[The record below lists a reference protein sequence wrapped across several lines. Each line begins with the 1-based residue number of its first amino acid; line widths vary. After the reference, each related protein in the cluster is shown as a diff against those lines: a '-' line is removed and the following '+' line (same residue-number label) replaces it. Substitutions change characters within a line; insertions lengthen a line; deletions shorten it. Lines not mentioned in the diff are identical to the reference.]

1 MTESAPPDRP
11 PKRAKSATRDSL
23 VLLHT
28 GDGKGKSS
36 SAFGVVIRSVA
47 RNWDVAVVQFL
58 KSGEW
63 NTGEEKICSEKLGVD
78 WWSLGEGFTWD
89 SSDLSEDEVV
99 AQAAWTHAENCL
111 SEGRYRLVVLDEI
124 TYPINWGWLGL
135 DDVVAAV
142 KNRSAKTNVV
152 LTGRDAPDALI
163 EIADTATEMRNI
175 KHAYEQGVLAKK
187 GIDY

>member
-1 MTESAPPDRP
+1 M
-11 PKRAKSATRDSL
+11 
-23 VLLHT
+23 
-28 GDGKGKSS
+28 
-36 SAFGVVIRSVA
+36 
-47 RNWDVAVVQFL
+47 
-58 KSGEW
+58 
-63 NTGEEKICSEKLGVD
+63 
-78 WWSLGEGFTWD
+78 
-89 SSDLSEDEVV
+89 
-99 AQAAWTHAENCL
+99 
-111 SEGRYRLVVLDEI
+111 LDEI
-124 TYPINWGWLGL
+124 TYPINWGWLVL